1 MYYDKAQFT
10 EFYNSWSTMI
20 KDYRL
25 PMWKDFPEIELY
37 MDQVIVLLNQ
47 YLEIFAQKGDSEQE
61 ENKYITPAMIN
72 NYVKMKIIPAPKK
85 KKYSKQHLA
94 YLVMLCS
101 LKNILNI
108 SVIQKI
114 LPLELSDDEIE
125 AIYNS
130 FVKNQRKAFL
140 YVIESVDAVA
150 QPILSNPDESTD
162 RINDLVIQTAISANL
177 TKTLTEKMI
186 ELGNEKDTVQ
196 DK

>member
-10 EFYNSWSTMI
+10 QSYNSWSGMI
-20 KDYRL
+20 KDYCL
-25 PMWKDFPEIELY
+25 PRWEDFPEIELY

-47 YLEIFAQKGDSEQE
+47 YLEIFVQKHEGGE

-72 NYVKMKIIPAPKK
+72 NYVKMKIIPAPNK

-101 LKNILNI
+101 LKNTLNI
-108 SVIQKI
+108 SVIQKV
-114 LPLELSDDEIE
+114 LPLDLSDDEVQ

-130 FVKNQRKAFL
+130 FIENQRKAFL

-150 QPILSNPDESTD
+150 QPILSHGDESSD

-186 ELGNEKDTVQ
+186 ELGKEAEKE